1 MSMASMNSTDDG
13 MDGGL
18 CQPPAAPRWRLVI
31 FDFDGTLAD
40 SFPWFAEVLN
50 DVAARWRFRPVAA
63 ADAEWLRHA
72 SAGEILS
79 HLRVPGWKAPLV
91 ARDLR
96 RRMARDIHRIRP
108 FAGVEALL
116 AELEGAGYALGIAT
130 SNTAANVRA
139 VLGPEALRRVRHL
152 EAGVSIHGKGAR
164 LLRMLKR
171 AGVSA
176 ADAIYIG
183 DEIRDIHA
191 ARAAGIAAG
200 CVAWGY
206 NRPAA
211 LQRARPDLLFDSVQ
225 EVPARL
231 AATRPAMGS

>member
-1 MSMASMNSTDDG
+1 MALMKPTDERMG
-13 MDGGL
+13 TEL
-18 CQPPAAPRWRLVI
+18 REPPAALRWRLVI

-63 ADAEWLRHA
+63 ADAERLRHA
-72 SAGEILS
+72 GAVEILR

-96 RRMARDIHRIRP
+96 RRMSADIHRIHP
-108 FAGVEALL
+108 FAGVDSLL
-116 AELEGAGYALGIAT
+116 AELEGAGCELGIAT

-139 VLGPEALRRVRHL
+139 VLGPAALRRVHHL

-164 LLRMLKR
+164 LRRMLKR

-176 ADAIYIG
+176 AEAIYIG

-206 NRPAA
+206 NRPLA
-211 LQRARPDLLFDSVQ
+211 LRRERPDLLFDTVR
-225 EVPARL
+225 EIPARL
-231 AATRPAMGS
+231 AATRPALGS